1 MALEPTSRAR
11 NMIGVEM
18 IELIKLIILIPF
30 KPNFEK
36 GSRWYMFVRKE
47 VTRRFNFKPLAQEG
61 GIQGTGGLVFSCKLH
76 TYAESCK
83 TCKKKHA
90 EVCSSMQEHAKR
102 QQSSEVRVTSY
113 Y

>member
-1 MALEPTSRAR
+1 MEVTLEPDLLSPT
-11 NMIGVEM
+11 MIGVEM

-36 GSRWYMFVRKE
+36 GSRRYMFVRKE
-47 VTRRFNFKPLAQEG
+47 FTPRFNFKPLAQEG

-83 TCKKKHA
+83 TCKKA
-90 EVCSSMQEHAKR
+90 CRSVQ
-102 QQSSEVRVTSY
+102 
-113 Y
+113 